1 MGQCTLGNFDK
12 TYEFNILKCNEIIIQ
27 SQLNEISINQMKTYQ
42 MPFDTYILMQFTNMS
57 PVFVETTLIYKKQKF
72 DIIVK
77 NIKKN
82 DIGKN
87 VIFED
92 ECFNVHNLI
101 NSVISYVDENIEE
114 MKMISK
120 KDILKIK
127 NYKFEK
133 ISNIYFE
140 NCNQYE
146 MGIKFNNISQKIN
159 NEIQLIQ
166 INEYGNINLINLL
179 LFLMLN
185 DKFWMKNL
193 LYKFDYDTKTFVIK
207 LYLQGVPRHILLDE
221 YIPINE
227 NNEPAFINPSVD
239 YFWILLIEKAIAK
252 VNRSYTNSLKSFASE
267 LI

>member
-1 MGQCTLGNFDK
+1 MGQCTLGNLDK
-12 TYEFNILKCNEIIIQ
+12 TYEFNISKYNEIIIQ

-92 ECFNVHNLI
+92 EFFNVHNLI
-101 NSVISYVDENIEE
+101 NSVISYVDDNIEE

-127 NYKFEK
+127 
-133 ISNIYFE
+133 
-140 NCNQYE
+140 
-146 MGIKFNNISQKIN
+146 
-159 NEIQLIQ
+159 
-166 INEYGNINLINLL
+166 
-179 LFLMLN
+179 
-185 DKFWMKNL
+185 
-193 LYKFDYDTKTFVIK
+193 K
-207 LYLQGVPRHILLDE
+207 L
-221 YIPINE
+221 
-227 NNEPAFINPSVD
+227 
-239 YFWILLIEKAIAK
+239 
-252 VNRSYTNSLKSFASE
+252 
-267 LI
+267 

>member
-1 MGQCTLGNFDK
+1 
-12 TYEFNILKCNEIIIQ
+12 
-27 SQLNEISINQMKTYQ
+27 MKIYQ
-42 MPFDTYILMQFTNMS
+42 MPFNTYILMQFINMS

-92 ECFNVHNLI
+92 ECFNIHNLI

-133 ISNIYFE
+133 ISNIYFK

-185 DKFWMKNL
+185 DKFWMK
-193 LYKFDYDTKTFVIK
+193 KFI
-207 LYLQGVPRHILLDE
+207 I
-221 YIPINE
+221 
-227 NNEPAFINPSVD
+227 
-239 YFWILLIEKAIAK
+239 
-252 VNRSYTNSLKSFASE
+252 
-267 LI
+267 

>member
-12 TYEFNILKCNEIIIQ
+12 TYEFNISKYNEIIIQ

-57 PVFVETTLIYKKQKF
+57 PVFVETTLIYKRQKF

-101 NSVISYVDENIEE
+101 NSVITYVDENFEE
-114 MKMISK
+114 IKMISK

-133 ISNIYFE
+133 ISNIYFK

-146 MGIKFNNISQKIN
+146 MGSK
-159 NEIQLIQ
+159 
-166 INEYGNINLINLL
+166 
-179 LFLMLN
+179 
-185 DKFWMKNL
+185 
-193 LYKFDYDTKTFVIK
+193 
-207 LYLQGVPRHILLDE
+207 
-221 YIPINE
+221 
-227 NNEPAFINPSVD
+227 
-239 YFWILLIEKAIAK
+239 
-252 VNRSYTNSLKSFASE
+252 
-267 LI
+267 

>member
-1 MGQCTLGNFDK
+1 MGQCTLGNSDK
-12 TYEFNILKCNEIIIQ
+12 TNEFNISKYNEIIVQ

-57 PVFVETTLIYKKQKF
+57 PIFIETTLIYKKQKF

-77 NIKKN
+77 NLKKIN
-82 DIGKN
+82 NIGKN

-101 NSVISYVDENIEE
+101 NSVITYVDENIEE
-114 MKMISK
+114 MKMISA
-120 KDILKIK
+120 KDISKIK

-133 ISNIYFE
+133 ISNIYFK
-140 NCNQYE
+140 NYNQYE
-146 MGIKFNNISQKIN
+146 MGMKFNNISQLTKIN
-159 NEIQLIQ
+159 NEMKSIQ
-166 INEYGNINLINLL
+166 INEYGNINLINLI

-227 NNEPAFINPSVD
+227 NNEPGFINPSFD
-239 YFWILLIEKAIAK
+239 YCVILLIEKAIVK
-252 VNRSYTNSLKSFASE
+252 DS
-267 LI
+267 